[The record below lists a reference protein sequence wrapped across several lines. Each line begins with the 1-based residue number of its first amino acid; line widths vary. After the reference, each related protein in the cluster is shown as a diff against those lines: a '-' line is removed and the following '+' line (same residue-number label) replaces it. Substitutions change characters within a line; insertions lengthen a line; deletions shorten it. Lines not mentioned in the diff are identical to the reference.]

1 MVFESIQR
9 LSPADLRRLRL
20 IAEVWVDESFWDDPT
35 IIWYRAMGLVDRE
48 GGRIRLTAKGKLV
61 GVASV

>member
-1 MVFESIQR
+1 MAFESTQR

-20 IAEVWVDESFWDDPT
+20 ISEIWVDESFWDDPT
-35 IIWYRAMGLVDRE
+35 ITWYRAMGLVDRE
-48 GGRIRLTAKGKLV
+48 GGRLHLTAKGKLI